1 MVEDSCSSRA
11 VIEFTMHAKPGRY
24 ADVLAAYSEFAQAFQ
39 EAVPADRLILIT
51 GDPASG
57 LIRGIG
63 VFTEKQIA
71 ADVYSMPFFAEFND
85 SISDLIPHY
94 GNTRALRVGLDSPL
108 PGLGPNFPILSIAIR
123 GRHERGS
130 PCPQRAAATGR
141 GIRNMF

>member
-1 MVEDSCSSRA
+1 MES

-85 SISDLIPHY
+85 SISDLITGPPE
-94 GNTRALRVGLDSPL
+94 RSELDL
-108 PGLGPNFPILSIAIR
+108 IHLY
-123 GRHERGS
+123 
-130 PCPQRAAATGR
+130 QV
-141 GIRNMF
+141 

>member
-1 MVEDSCSSRA
+1 MESI
-11 VIEFTMHAKPGRY
+11 IEFTMHAKPGRY

-71 ADVYSMPFFAEFND
+71 ADVYSMPFFAKFND
-85 SISDLIPHY
+85 SISDLITETPERTELDLIHLY
-94 GNTRALRVGLDSPL
+94 QVQAKIDSSSLVWRQFVITIEFIKNRAKV
-108 PGLGPNFPILSIAIR
+108 NVF
-123 GRHERGS
+123 
-130 PCPQRAAATGR
+130 T
-141 GIRNMF
+141 

>member
-1 MVEDSCSSRA
+1 MESI
-11 VIEFTMHAKPGRY
+11 IEFTMHAKPGKY

-85 SISDLIPHY
+85 SISELITETPERSELDLIHLY
-94 GNTRALRVGLDSPL
+94 QV
-108 PGLGPNFPILSIAIR
+108 
-123 GRHERGS
+123 
-130 PCPQRAAATGR
+130 
-141 GIRNMF
+141 